1 MKSISVVIPIY
12 NMEAYLRKC
21 LDSLYAQVDNTMEVI
36 LVNDGSTDT
45 SPQICA
51 EYIKRYPDTKYIN
64 KKNGGLSDARNEGI
78 KVATGRYIYFLD
90 SDDWLAPNAIRTLY
104 DFAESAHCEMVQG
117 GFYYAFDDHLE
128 YDDRKISIDAKPFV
142 LNKMEAMTELVKHQY
157 VKNFAWGKL
166 YKTDIVRNHPFKK
179 GVYYEDAYWQHLI
192 IDETSKYGVISTPLY
207 YYRQRSGG
215 ISGNFSLRNMD
226 LLLGYEQR
234 LLFFQQHYPSL
245 VKPFAVSS
253 WRQSLQFH
261 QMSKYTQDANLCK
274 EFNTFW
280 ERINCEYRSLFNQA
294 LRYNVTYQMVKRLP
308 NSASVCLFTWRV
320 YDHFFAKRLKRIN
333 CYQ

>member
-1 MKSISVVIPIY
+1 M
-12 NMEAYLRKC
+12 
-21 LDSLYAQVDNTMEVI
+21 
-36 LVNDGSTDT
+36 
-45 SPQICA
+45 
-51 EYIKRYPDTKYIN
+51 
-64 KKNGGLSDARNEGI
+64 SDARNEGI

-104 DFAESAHCEMVQG
+104 DFAESVHCEMVQG

-166 YKTDIVRNHPFKK
+166 LLTDLAKQVPFKV
-179 GVYYEDAYWQHLI
+179 GVNLEDAFWAHLV
-192 IDETSKYGVISTPLY
+192 IDKATNYGVVPQPLY
-207 YYRQRSGG
+207 YYRQRANS
-215 ISGNFSLRNMD
+215 ISASLNLGHLN
-226 LLLGYEQR
+226 LLQGHEQR
-234 LLFFQQHYPSL
+234 LLFFQKHYPDL
-245 VKPFAVSS
+245 VLPMAVSF

-261 QMSKYTQDANLCK
+261 QMSKHTQNANLRM
-274 EFNTFW
+274 EFNVFW

-308 NSASVCLFTWRV
+308 NSASVCLFARRV